1 MRTLPWILTPALVLG
16 LAACGDDGNETD
28 SSTGTTTTT
37 TTTTGMMTSST
48 TEMGTSTS
56 GTTAEPTTEGP
67 TSTSTT
73 ADPSSS
79 GGSTTTGGGNVTCD
93 AYCALYETGCVDF
106 NEYDNTEACL
116 AQCAQ
121 WPVGTEG
128 ATDGD
133 SLACR
138 LYHVGVANMADAN
151 VHCPHASPNGGGVCV
166 DPAAPTCDAYCT
178 AYLKNC
184 TGDQNAYA
192 DMADCMDQCSHWYP
206 GTMADTGGDTVGCR
220 LYHGGAPA
228 MSDPVTHC
236 PHAGPGGGG
245 VCVAA

>member
-1 MRTLPWILTPALVLG
+1 MRTLPWILTPVLVFG

-37 TTTTGMMTSST
+37 TTTTTTGMMTSST
-48 TEMGTSTS
+48 TEMGSSS
-56 GTTAEPTTEGP
+56 GTTEDPTTEGP

-73 ADPSSS
+73 ANPSSS
-79 GGSTTTGGGNVTCD
+79 SSSTTSSGGLTCD
-93 AYCALYETGCVDF
+93 AYCALYESGCADF

-121 WPVGTEG
+121 WPLGTEG

-151 VHCPHASPNGGGVCV
+151 VHCPHASPNGAGVCA
-166 DPAAPTCDAYCT
+166 DPAAPTCDDYCNT
-178 AYLKNC
+178 YLKNC
-184 TGDQNAYA
+184 TGDQNAYM
-192 DMADCMDQCSHWYP
+192 DMNDCMDQCSHWYP
-206 GTMADTGGDTVGCR
+206 GNLADTAGDTVGCR

-228 MSDPVTHC
+228 MSDPMTHC

-245 VCVAA
+245 VCVAP